1 MPEAHADLGAKG
13 RSDYPLRK
21 GSLSESMP
29 RHTVTPWWGGMAD
42 ADYADGC
49 RCRIAVAGYPSATQ
63 CANSC
68 HVASM
73 YRRRFLVT

>member
-1 MPEAHADLGAKG
+1 MLISAQGEAIA
-13 RSDYPLRK
+13 PPK

-49 RCRIAVAGYPSATQ
+49 RCRIAVAGYPQRRSA
-63 CANSC
+63 
-68 HVASM
+68 
-73 YRRRFLVT
+73 